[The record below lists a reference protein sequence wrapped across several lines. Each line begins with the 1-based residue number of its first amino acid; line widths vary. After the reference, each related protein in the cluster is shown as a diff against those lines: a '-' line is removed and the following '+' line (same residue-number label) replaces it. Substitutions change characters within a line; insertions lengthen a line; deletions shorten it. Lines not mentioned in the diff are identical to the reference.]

1 MGEMT
6 TICTFANTIFRNTE
20 AKKLN
25 LLITKINDLYFEGRI
40 PPNYHNTSE
49 IKNTRMRH
57 WCEGGVAIIYQRP
70 YPKVRV

>member
-6 TICTFANTIFRNTE
+6 IICTFANIIFRNTE

-49 IKNTRMRH
+49 IKIQGCDTGVK
-57 WCEGGVAIIYQRP
+57 EGWPSSTNVLIR
-70 YPKVRV
+70 K

>member
-6 TICTFANTIFRNTE
+6 TICTFANIIFRNTE
-20 AKKLN
+20 VKKLN

-49 IKNTRMRH
+49 IKNTRM
-57 WCEGGVAIIYQRP
+57 
-70 YPKVRV
+70 